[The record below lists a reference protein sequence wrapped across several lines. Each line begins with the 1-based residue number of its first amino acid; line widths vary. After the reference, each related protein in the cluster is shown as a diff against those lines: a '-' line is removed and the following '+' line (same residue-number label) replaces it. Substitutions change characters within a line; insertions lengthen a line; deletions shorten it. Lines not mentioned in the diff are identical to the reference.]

1 MKLVIVDYGSGNLR
15 SVENALKTAAHDTG
29 LPHQVMVSSSP
40 DVVVSAD
47 YLVLPGVGAFADCK
61 KNLTNI
67 DGMIDAITDVAI
79 AKNHPFLGICVGM
92 QLLAEYGEEGGVTT
106 SGLGWVSGGITR
118 MTPMMDNHPLKV
130 PHMGWNRLI
139 RSAAFADDHLF
150 AGCDDNSR
158 VYFLHGYHLTGGDDK
173 QIAARTDYGGHIVA
187 AVKSDNIYGL
197 QFHPEKSQKI
207 GQRILSNWLSYAP

>member
-15 SVENALKTAAHDTG
+15 SVENALKTAAHDAG

-106 SGLGWVSGGITR
+106 SGLSWVSGGITR

-187 AVKSDNIYGL
+187 AVKSDNVTGL